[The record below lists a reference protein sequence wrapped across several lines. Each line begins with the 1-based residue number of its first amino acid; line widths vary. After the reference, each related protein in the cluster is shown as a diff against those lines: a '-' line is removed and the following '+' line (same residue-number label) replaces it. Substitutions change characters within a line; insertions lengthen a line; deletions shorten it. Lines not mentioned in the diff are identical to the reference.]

1 MTNDLKDNLFILIK
15 SLTKSEKRQF
25 TLYVGRMDSN
35 ENSKFLNLFQLLDKM
50 NRYDEKVILK
60 KGIVT
65 KQQLSNLKAHL
76 YKQILISL
84 RMNPMHKNIRILIR
98 EQLDFATILY
108 QKGLYKQSLKIL
120 EKSKLLAN
128 KHQEKY
134 VAYDIVELEKIIEN
148 AISLKSS
155 RKSNDLLVGKYI
167 ALIFEKSSTRTRV
180 SFEVAMNQLGGKA
193 SFLSISDLQLGR
205 GEPLED
211 TARVIGSMADGVVL
225 RTLKHKTQETF
236 KSFSSSSTINGL
248 SDLSHPCQVLTDL
261 LTYYEENGSIEG
273 EKVCW
278 SGDFNNVCYSYAE
291 AANLFGF
298 KLHVACPKEFQPKDQ
313 TLPNVTFTES
323 LDEAIEDSSLVTTD
337 VWVSMGD
344 EKEKEKREQLF
355 KEYQINPLVMDKASE
370 KAIFLHCLPAIRGQ
384 EVSEELLEDKRSKVW
399 TQAENRLHS
408 QKALLVE
415 LLK

>member
-1 MTNDLKDNLFILIK
+1 MNRN
-15 SLTKSEKRQF
+15 
-25 TLYVGRMDSN
+25 
-35 ENSKFLNLFQLLDKM
+35 FLNLED
-50 NRYDEKVILK
+50 
-60 KGIVT
+60 
-65 KQQLSNLKAHL
+65 LSK
-76 YKQILISL
+76 
-84 RMNPMHKNIRILIR
+84 
-98 EQLDFATILY
+98 E
-108 QKGLYKQSLKIL
+108 
-120 EKSKLLAN
+120 
-128 KHQEKY
+128 
-134 VAYDIVELEKIIEN
+134 ELEKIIEN

-167 ALIFEKSSTRTRV
+167 ALIFEKSSTLTRV

-384 EVSEELLEDKRSKVW
+384 EISEELLEDKRSKVW

>member
-1 MTNDLKDNLFILIK
+1 MNRN
-15 SLTKSEKRQF
+15 
-25 TLYVGRMDSN
+25 
-35 ENSKFLNLFQLLDKM
+35 FLNLED
-50 NRYDEKVILK
+50 
-60 KGIVT
+60 
-65 KQQLSNLKAHL
+65 LSK
-76 YKQILISL
+76 
-84 RMNPMHKNIRILIR
+84 
-98 EQLDFATILY
+98 E
-108 QKGLYKQSLKIL
+108 
-120 EKSKLLAN
+120 
-128 KHQEKY
+128 
-134 VAYDIVELEKIIEN
+134 ELEKIIEN

-211 TARVIGSMADGVVL
+211 TARVIGSMTDGVVL
-225 RTLKHKTQETF
+225 RTLKHETQETF

-355 KEYQINPLVMDKASE
+355 KEYQINSLVMDKASE

-384 EVSEELLEDKRSKVW
+384 EISEELLEDKRSKVW

-408 QKALLVE
+408 QKALLLE

>member
-1 MTNDLKDNLFILIK
+1 MNRN
-15 SLTKSEKRQF
+15 
-25 TLYVGRMDSN
+25 
-35 ENSKFLNLFQLLDKM
+35 FLNLED
-50 NRYDEKVILK
+50 
-60 KGIVT
+60 
-65 KQQLSNLKAHL
+65 LSK
-76 YKQILISL
+76 
-84 RMNPMHKNIRILIR
+84 
-98 EQLDFATILY
+98 E
-108 QKGLYKQSLKIL
+108 
-120 EKSKLLAN
+120 
-128 KHQEKY
+128 
-134 VAYDIVELEKIIEN
+134 ELEKIIEN

-225 RTLKHKTQETF
+225 RTLKHETQETF

-298 KLHVACPKEFQPKDQ
+298 KLHVLTKR
-313 TLPNVTFTES
+313 
-323 LDEAIEDSSLVTTD
+323 
-337 VWVSMGD
+337 VS
-344 EKEKEKREQLF
+344 
-355 KEYQINPLVMDKASE
+355 
-370 KAIFLHCLPAIRGQ
+370 
-384 EVSEELLEDKRSKVW
+384 
-399 TQAENRLHS
+399 T
-408 QKALLVE
+408 
-415 LLK
+415 

>member
-1 MTNDLKDNLFILIK
+1 MNRN
-15 SLTKSEKRQF
+15 
-25 TLYVGRMDSN
+25 
-35 ENSKFLNLFQLLDKM
+35 FLNLED
-50 NRYDEKVILK
+50 
-60 KGIVT
+60 
-65 KQQLSNLKAHL
+65 LSK
-76 YKQILISL
+76 
-84 RMNPMHKNIRILIR
+84 
-98 EQLDFATILY
+98 E
-108 QKGLYKQSLKIL
+108 
-120 EKSKLLAN
+120 
-128 KHQEKY
+128 
-134 VAYDIVELEKIIEN
+134 ELEKIIEN

-225 RTLKHKTQETF
+225 RTLKHETQETF

-313 TLPNVTFTES
+313 KLPNVTFTES

-344 EKEKEKREQLF
+344 EKEKETREQLF

-384 EVSEELLEDKRSKVW
+384 EISEELLEDKRSKVW

>member
-1 MTNDLKDNLFILIK
+1 MNRN
-15 SLTKSEKRQF
+15 
-25 TLYVGRMDSN
+25 
-35 ENSKFLNLFQLLDKM
+35 FLNLED
-50 NRYDEKVILK
+50 
-60 KGIVT
+60 
-65 KQQLSNLKAHL
+65 LSK
-76 YKQILISL
+76 
-84 RMNPMHKNIRILIR
+84 
-98 EQLDFATILY
+98 D
-108 QKGLYKQSLKIL
+108 
-120 EKSKLLAN
+120 
-128 KHQEKY
+128 
-134 VAYDIVELEKIIEN
+134 DLEKIIEN
-148 AISLKSS
+148 AITLKSS
-155 RKSNDLLVGKYI
+155 PKSNDLLVGKYI

-298 KLHVACPKEFQPKDQ
+298 KLHVACPKEFQPEDQ
-313 TLPNVTFTES
+313 KLPNVTFTES

-355 KEYQINPLVMDKASE
+355 KEYQINSLVMDKASE

-384 EVSEELLEDKRSKVW
+384 EISEELLEDKRSKVW

-408 QKALLVE
+408 QKALLLE

>member
-1 MTNDLKDNLFILIK
+1 MNRN
-15 SLTKSEKRQF
+15 
-25 TLYVGRMDSN
+25 
-35 ENSKFLNLFQLLDKM
+35 FLNLEDLS
-50 NRYDEKVILK
+50 
-60 KGIVT
+60 
-65 KQQLSNLKAHL
+65 KQ
-76 YKQILISL
+76 
-84 RMNPMHKNIRILIR
+84 
-98 EQLDFATILY
+98 
-108 QKGLYKQSLKIL
+108 
-120 EKSKLLAN
+120 
-128 KHQEKY
+128 
-134 VAYDIVELEKIIEN
+134 ELEKIIEN

-384 EVSEELLEDKRSKVW
+384 EISEELLEDKRSKVW

>member
-1 MTNDLKDNLFILIK
+1 MNRN
-15 SLTKSEKRQF
+15 
-25 TLYVGRMDSN
+25 
-35 ENSKFLNLFQLLDKM
+35 FLNLED
-50 NRYDEKVILK
+50 
-60 KGIVT
+60 
-65 KQQLSNLKAHL
+65 LSK
-76 YKQILISL
+76 
-84 RMNPMHKNIRILIR
+84 
-98 EQLDFATILY
+98 E
-108 QKGLYKQSLKIL
+108 
-120 EKSKLLAN
+120 
-128 KHQEKY
+128 
-134 VAYDIVELEKIIEN
+134 ELEKIIEN

-167 ALIFEKSSTRTRV
+167 ALIFEKSSTSTRV

-248 SDLSHPCQVLTDL
+248 SDLSHPCQVLTAL

-384 EVSEELLEDKRSKVW
+384 EISEELLEDKRSKVW